1 MSDFSYIGAG
11 QIYMR
16 EAGAAAPMIA
26 VGNCSALKFSI
37 TEEIKSLKDFT
48 QAGGGTYNEVRRI
61 ESVEM
66 SMTLH
71 DLNADNVARAVFGD
85 ASAIASGSVTDEAH
99 TVYEGGFTPT
109 TFPPSLTGIVVKHT
123 SGSPTYVADTDYTV
137 TEGGIIIIAG
147 GGISDGDSI
156 KISYTKLAGSTI
168 EALLNA
174 AQEYELFFSGLNDAR
189 SGKQVRVHA
198 YRVKLGATDGLD
210 LIGEEYWA
218 GTQSGKVLKD
228 STKNGTTV
236 SQYFKTDI
244 VS

>member
-1 MSDFSYIGAG
+1 MTDFSYIGVG
-11 QIYMR
+11 KIYMR
-16 EAGAAAPMIA
+16 VSGAAAPMA
-26 VGNCSALKFSI
+26 EVGNCSSLRLAI
-37 TEEIKSLKDFT
+37 TENTKSLADYT

-71 DLNADNVARAVFGD
+71 DLSAANLARAVFGD
-85 ASAIASGSVTDEAH
+85 VNAVASGSVTDEAH

-109 TFPPSLTGIVVKHT
+109 IFPPSLTGIVVKHT

-137 TEGGIIIIAG
+137 AEGGIVIIAG

-156 KISYTKLAGSTI
+156 KISYTKLAGNTVES
-168 EALLNA
+168 LLNA

-189 SGKQVRVHA
+189 SGKQVSVHI

-210 LIGEEYWA
+210 LIGEDYWA

-236 SQYFKTDI
+236 SQYFKANI
-244 VS
+244 VT

>member
-16 EAGAAAPMIA
+16 VAGAAAPLVA
-26 VGNCSALKFSI
+26 VGNCSALKFAI
-37 TEEIKSLKDFT
+37 TEETKSLKDYT

-71 DLNADNVARAVFGD
+71 DLNAANVARAIFGD
-85 ASAIASGSVTDEAH
+85 ATPIAAGAVTDEAH
-99 TVYEGGFTPT
+99 TVYVGGFVPLDY
-109 TFPPSLTGIVVKHT
+109 PPSLTGIVVKHA
-123 SGSPTYVADTDYTV
+123 SGTPTYAAGTDYDV
-137 TEGGIIIIAG
+137 VEGGINIIGA
-147 GGISDGDSI
+147 GISDADSI
-156 KISYTKLAGSTI
+156 KVSYTKLAGNTVQ
-168 EALLNA
+168 ALLNA